1 MDTAL
6 ITKKA
11 MLTHKKP
18 NPRANAVRPYMSRDR
33 ATICFLL
40 FLLDVYSFALKEKTR
55 FRRQGHK
62 YLLDFYCG
70 E

>member
-33 ATICFLL
+33 AFYLL
-40 FLLDVYSFALKEKTR
+40 FTFSA
-55 FRRQGHK
+55 
-62 YLLDFYCG
+62 
-70 E
+70 